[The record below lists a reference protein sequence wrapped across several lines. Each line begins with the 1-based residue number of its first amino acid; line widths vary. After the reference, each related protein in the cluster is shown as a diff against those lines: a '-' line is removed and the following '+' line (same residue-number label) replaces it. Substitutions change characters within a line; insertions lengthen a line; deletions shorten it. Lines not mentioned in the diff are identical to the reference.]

1 MRHWWL
7 AVAAS
12 YSLLALVAPVI
23 ASLTNEQSQQQH
35 RLSKR
40 VVGGTQAKDGTYP
53 FAVFVSSPAVT
64 NNTGCAGAILTD
76 QIVVTSAYCIYNLN
90 QGSAVDPSAV
100 TVGYGK
106 ADKSQQPTVSVQK
119 IIFPSTYN
127 STSGIDDIALLQV
140 NLTQLI
146 SQSVNRIAVYV
157 GNVEPGDSLTFMGWG
172 SVKPIGLASNNAL
185 NYANLTVG
193 DDGTCGH
200 VDLYQNSNGRA
211 VCTLNKLTPGVAPCL
226 GDYGGPL
233 ITYDSGIPKLVGVFS
248 TFVVQNSNTGGA
260 LDYCGNNNTL
270 AYYTHIS
277 YYMSFLQ
284 EKTGLAANVFTGN
297 DPLPPATNGTQPAPG
312 SAKTSTRLSTGAIVG
327 ISVGAAV
334 AIILICL
341 LGYVAWRNMKRGSDI
356 RHEQQI
362 YELGLQQLADELG
375 GSYEPKQSSAGSIF
389 SSSAATPLDDSGMA
403 GRVSFG
409 YRHLRRTVHSDSS
422 DSPFAENIPQLAE
435 VGAELTLDT
444 LSRTNPHPDGST
456 RVMDY
461 IRPHRD
467 GKISDY
473 YRHLLFYAGEK
484 ESEETKSLISL

>member
-1 MRHWWL
+1 
-7 AVAAS
+7 AD
-12 YSLLALVAPVI
+12 
-23 ASLTNEQSQQQH
+23 TQSQH
-35 RLSKR
+35 LSKR
-40 VVGGTQAKDGTYP
+40 VVGGTAAQDGMYP

-90 QGSAVDPSAV
+90 QGKAVDPSAV

-106 ADKSQQPTVSVQK
+106 ADKAQQPRVAVQK

-127 STSGIDDIALLQV
+127 STSGVDDIALLQV
-140 NLTQLI
+140 NLTRLV
-146 SQSVNRIAVYV
+146 SPKVNRIPVYI

-172 SVKPIGLASNNAL
+172 SVKPIGLAANNAL
-185 NYANLTVG
+185 SYANLTVG
-193 DDGTCGH
+193 DDSTCGR

-211 VCTLNKLTPGVAPCL
+211 VCTRNKLTPGVAPCL

-233 ITYDSGIPKLVGVFS
+233 IAYDGGIPKLVGVFS
-248 TFVVQNSNTGGA
+248 TFVVQNSAAGGA

-270 AYYTHIS
+270 AYYTHIG

-284 EKTGLAANVFTGN
+284 EKTALAANVFTGN
-297 DPLPPATNGTQPAPG
+297 DPLLPPATNGTQPEPG
-312 SAKTSTRLSTGAIVG
+312 QAKTSTRLSTGAIVG
-327 ISVGAAV
+327 LSVGAAV

-341 LGYVAWRNMKRGSDI
+341 LGYVARRNMKRGNDI

-389 SSSAATPLDDSGMA
+389 SSSAATPLDDSGMV

-409 YRHLRRTVHSDSS
+409 YRHLRRTVHSDLNDAS
-422 DSPFAENIPQLAE
+422 FAENIPQPSE

-473 YRHLLFYAGEK
+473 YRHLLFYAEK
-484 ESEETKSLISL
+484 ESDEAKSLISL

>member
-1 MRHWWL
+1 MQTWSL
-7 AVAAS
+7 TVGLGLILP
-12 YSLLALVAPVI
+12 SLLAKI
-23 ASLTNEQSQQQH
+23 GASQASVPH
-35 RLSKR
+35 HLSKR
-40 VVGGTQAKDGTYP
+40 VVGGLEAQDGKYP

-76 QIVVTSAYCIYNLN
+76 QIVVTSAYCVYNSN
-90 QGSAVDPSAV
+90 QGKAVDPSAV

-106 ADKSQQPTVSVQK
+106 ADKSKQPRVTVQK

-127 STSGIDDIALLQV
+127 STSGVDDIALLQV
-140 NLTQLI
+140 NLTQAI
-146 SQSVNRIAVYV
+146 SPSVNRIPVHI
-157 GNVEPGDSLTFMGWG
+157 GNIEPGDSLTFMGWG
-172 SVKPIGLASNNAL
+172 SVKQIGLASNNAL

-193 DDGTCGH
+193 DDSTCGH

-211 VCTLNKLTPGVAPCL
+211 VCTRNKLTPGVAPCL

-233 ITYDSGIPKLVGVFS
+233 IAYDGSIPKLVGIFS
-248 TFVVQNSNTGGA
+248 TFVIQNSATGGA

-270 AYYTHIS
+270 AYFTHVG

-284 EKTGLAANVFTGN
+284 EKTALSANVFTGN
-297 DPLPPATNGTQPAPG
+297 DPLPPATNGTNTEPG
-312 SAKTSTRLSTGAIVG
+312 ATSTNLSTGAIAG

-341 LGYVAWRNMKRGSDI
+341 LAYMARRNMKRGSEI

-375 GSYEPKQSSAGSIF
+375 GSYEPKQSSVGSIF
-389 SSSAATPLDDSGMA
+389 SSSAATPLDDSGMT
-403 GRVSFG
+403 GVVSFG
-409 YRHLRRTVHSDSS
+409 YRHLRRTVHSDM
-422 DSPFAENIPQLAE
+422 DAPFAENIPQPSE

-444 LSRTNPHPDGST
+444 LGRTNPHTDGSA

-461 IRPHRD
+461 IRPRRD

-473 YRHLLFYAGEK
+473 YRHLLFYAEK
-484 ESEETKSLISL
+484 EGEEETKSLISL

>member
-1 MRHWWL
+1 MQTRSLITSVGFFVLGIL
-7 AVAAS
+7 APALAS
-12 YSLLALVAPVI
+12 QTSI
-23 ASLTNEQSQQQH
+23 QQH
-35 RLSKR
+35 LSKR
-40 VVGGTQAKDGTYP
+40 VVGGSEAQDGKYP

-90 QGSAVDPSAV
+90 QRKAVDPSAV

-106 ADKSQQPTVSVQK
+106 ADKSQQPRVTVQK

-127 STSGIDDIALLQV
+127 STSGVDDIALLQV

-146 SQSVNRIAVYV
+146 STRVNRIPVHI

-193 DDGTCGH
+193 DDSTCGH

-211 VCTLNKLTPGVAPCL
+211 VCTRNKLTPGVAPCL

-233 ITYDSGIPKLVGVFS
+233 ITYDGGVPKLVGIFS
-248 TFVVQNSNTGGA
+248 TFVIQNSSTGGA

-270 AYYTHIS
+270 AYFTHIG

-284 EKTGLAANVFTGN
+284 EKTALSANVFTGN
-297 DPLPPATNGTQPAPG
+297 DPLPPATNGTNSEPG
-312 SAKTSTRLSTGAIVG
+312 ASKTSTRLSTGAIAG

-341 LGYVAWRNMKRGSDI
+341 LAYMARRNMKRGSEI

-375 GSYEPKQSSAGSIF
+375 GSYEPKQSSVGSIF

-409 YRHLRRTVHSDSS
+409 YRHLRRTVHSDL
-422 DSPFAENIPQLAE
+422 DTPFAENIPQPSE

-444 LSRTNPHPDGST
+444 LGRTNPHTDGSA

-461 IRPHRD
+461 IRPRRD

-473 YRHLLFYAGEK
+473 YRHLLFYAEK

>member
-1 MRHWWL
+1 MKACAL
-7 AVAAS
+7 VTGVGFTLLG
-12 YSLLALVAPVI
+12 LLAPAW
-23 ASLTNEQSQQQH
+23 ASRTSVQN
-35 RLSKR
+35 LSKR
-40 VVGGTQAKDGTYP
+40 VVGGLEARNGEYP
-53 FAVFVSSPAVT
+53 FVVFVSSPAVT

-76 QIVVTSAYCIYNLN
+76 QIVVTSAYCIYNSN
-90 QGSAVDPSAV
+90 KGKAVEPSAV
-100 TVGYGK
+100 TVGYGRS
-106 ADKSQQPTVSVQK
+106 DKSQQPRVNVQK
-119 IIFPSTYN
+119 IIFPDTYN
-127 STSGIDDIALLQV
+127 STSGVDDIALLQV

-146 SQSVNRIAVYV
+146 SPNVNRIPVYI

-193 DDGTCGH
+193 DDSTCGH

-211 VCTLNKLTPGVAPCL
+211 VCTRNKLTPGVAPCL

-233 ITYDSGIPKLVGVFS
+233 ITYDGGIPKLVGVFS
-248 TFVVQNSNTGGA
+248 TFVIQNSATGGA

-270 AYYTHIS
+270 AYYTHVG

-284 EKTGLAANVFTGN
+284 EKTALSANAFTGN
-297 DPLPPATNGTQPAPG
+297 DPLPPVTNGTNSETRA
-312 SAKTSTRLSTGAIVG
+312 TSTHLSTGAIAG

-341 LGYVAWRNMKRGSDI
+341 LAYMARRNMKRGSEI

-375 GSYEPKQSSAGSIF
+375 GSYEPKQSSVGSIF

-409 YRHLRRTVHSDSS
+409 YRHLRRTFHSDI
-422 DSPFAENIPQLAE
+422 DAPFAENIPQPSE

-444 LSRTNPHPDGST
+444 LGRTNPHTDGSA

-461 IRPHRD
+461 IRPRRD

-473 YRHLLFYAGEK
+473 YRHLLFYAENDN
-484 ESEETKSLISL
+484 EETKSLISL

>member
-1 MRHWWL
+1 MRYWSLILGAGISVL
-7 AVAAS
+7 A
-12 YSLLALVAPVI
+12 LLASALAGR
-23 ASLTNEQSQQQH
+23 TNTQSQQQH
-35 RLSKR
+35 LSKR
-40 VVGGTQAKDGTYP
+40 VVGGATAQDGMYP

-76 QIVVTSAYCIYNLN
+76 QIVVTSAYCVYNLN
-90 QGSAVDPSAV
+90 QGKAVDPSAV

-106 ADKSQQPTVSVQK
+106 ADKSQQPRVTVQK

-127 STSGIDDIALLQV
+127 STSGVDDIALLHV
-140 NLTQLI
+140 NLTRLI
-146 SQSVNRIAVYV
+146 SSNVNRIPVYI

-172 SVKPIGLASNNAL
+172 SVKPIGLAANNAL
-185 NYANLTVG
+185 SHANLTVG
-193 DDGTCGH
+193 DDSTCGR

-211 VCTLNKLTPGVAPCL
+211 VCTRNKLTPGVAPCL

-233 ITYDSGIPKLVGVFS
+233 ITYDNSIPKLVGVFS
-248 TFVVQNSNTGGA
+248 TFVVQNSATGGA
-260 LDYCGNNNTL
+260 LDYCGNSNTL
-270 AYYTHIS
+270 AYFTHIG

-284 EKTGLAANVFTGN
+284 EKTALAANVFTGN
-297 DPLPPATNGTQPAPG
+297 DPLPPATNSTQPVPG
-312 SAKTSTRLSTGAIVG
+312 PSKTSTRLSTGAIAG

-334 AIILICL
+334 AIILILL
-341 LGYVAWRNMKRGSDI
+341 LGYVARRNMKRGSDI

-389 SSSAATPLDDSGMA
+389 SSSAATPLDDSGMV

-409 YRHLRRTVHSDSS
+409 YRHLRRTVHSDVTEA
-422 DSPFAENIPQLAE
+422 PFAENIPQMSE

-473 YRHLLFYAGEK
+473 YRHLLFYAEK
-484 ESEETKSLISL
+484 KSDETKSLISL